1 MPSTLRAVPRPQ
13 GEHSTTASS
22 SYRAGHRCCRCRRTL
37 LRRPSSPCGHWPRR
51 CGSPRDARPGRS
63 RRFQRKIRGAGTG
76 RGRTSPPSDP
86 WRSPDRSVSVTPAAP
101 RDRRESPGCGH
112 AVALVAVLRCITAAR
127 RRPRFTG
134 GGPLSV
140 PLAALPGGERPVGEP
155 SRSAV
160 KGGGHKGPREPPR
173 DHVAALGSPPPH
185 PPWGQRSNL
194 HRATVPGSSLM
205 SPPSGIRRSAF
216 SGPAT
221 YPWAHLAGTK
231 QRLIPVRSSREPL
244 DAGLRTRTPADRP
257 RRPGADRCC
266 WYLSVSAADVSRC
279 ERLIMAARSLQRCG
293 CRGVPRK
300 QIRPVVQTGRPA
312 WTASSARHGLRG
324 GNPAHRHA
332 RTNR

>member
-160 KGGGHKGPREPPR
+160 KGAGIK
-173 DHVAALGSPPPH
+173 
-185 PPWGQRSNL
+185 
-194 HRATVPGSSLM
+194 VPGSRLGTMLQLLDRRPLTLHGASGRT
-205 SPPSGIRRSAF
+205 STERRYREAPSCLPQWDTTVGVLRTGHVSVGAPCWDEAAAHPCQVEQGTPRRRSPDPHP
-216 SGPAT
+216 G
-221 YPWAHLAGTK
+221 
-231 QRLIPVRSSREPL
+231 
-244 DAGLRTRTPADRP
+244 RP
-257 RRPGADRCC
+257 SP
-266 WYLSVSAADVSRC
+266 
-279 ERLIMAARSLQRCG
+279 AAR
-293 CRGVPRK
+293 CRPLLLVLVGISR
-300 QIRPVVQTGRPA
+300 
-312 WTASSARHGLRG
+312 
-324 GNPAHRHA
+324 
-332 RTNR
+332 